1 MPRLLHASRTRSLP
15 DVLRRHPVDT
25 GCGARRNGLGGPYSR
40 KRSTVGREEGL
51 DVSLLLRPTGRGVD
65 ERLELES
72 DERFRVDH
80 RDTQPGTAEEPVP
93 GPAQHVQGSLATS
106 EDEVDWRESRR
117 PPRIVRG

>member
-1 MPRLLHASRTRSLP
+1 VSLTIEQP
-15 DVLRRHPVDT
+15 EVVT
-25 GCGARRNGLGGPYSR
+25 EQVSVQ
-40 KRSTVGREEGL
+40 RSTVGREEGL

-106 EDEVDWRESRR
+106 EDEVDRRESRR
-117 PPRIVRG
+117 RARIVRGVSAPLQTPCPACAQCSA